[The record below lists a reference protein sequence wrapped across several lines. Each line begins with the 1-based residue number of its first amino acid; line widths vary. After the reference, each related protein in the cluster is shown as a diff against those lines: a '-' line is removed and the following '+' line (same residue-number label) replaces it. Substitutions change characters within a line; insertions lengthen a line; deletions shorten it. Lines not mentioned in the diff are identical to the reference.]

1 MASYLTGSGTAGS
14 AAAASPNN
22 AAPSPS
28 SVPLSNVS
36 EDGLTTPIGKKR
48 KHDEPAEAPPKSEP
62 FDLASKRSSIHRTC
76 MRELKAQE
84 KKLMQTAAALAVSLQ
99 AHKHNY
105 TGSSE
110 IEYHSAVERLQVV
123 LLMLGL
129 KPTAEA
135 GAEAAEGAL
144 DYNALTPLR
153 LGDCGGK
160 ECSSTGE
167 IQVAW
172 NLRLRAG
179 HPGPSLLPLTLLA
192 PPRMSADLNFLN
204 KLVE

>member
-1 MASYLTGSGTAGS
+1 
-14 AAAASPNN
+14 
-22 AAPSPS
+22 
-28 SVPLSNVS
+28 
-36 EDGLTTPIGKKR
+36 
-48 KHDEPAEAPPKSEP
+48 
-62 FDLASKRSSIHRTC
+62 
-76 MRELKAQE
+76 
-84 KKLMQTAAALAVSLQ
+84 MQTAAALAVSLQ
-99 AHKHNY
+99 AHNY

-129 KPTAEA
+129 KATAE
-135 GAEAAEGAL
+135 AEGAL